1 MAATNALAN
10 APKSVR
16 DQAAALA
23 RQASTKTKKAM
34 QGAQK
39 VKTPVIATVAGA
51 ALGVAERFAPDV
63 QIPGIDNGVTLG
75 LLAVIGGAFMPG
87 KLGEACMTAGSGL
100 LASGARNMART
111 VGADAEDDDEEPGE
125 TEGI

>member
-1 MAATNALAN
+1 MANTTALAN

-23 RQASTKTKKAM
+23 RQAGSKAKKAM

-39 VKTPVIATVAGA
+39 VKAPVIATVAGT

-75 LLAVIGGAFMPG
+75 LPAVIAGAFLPG
-87 KLGEACMTAGSGL
+87 KMGEALMLAGSGL

-111 VGADAEDDDEEPGE
+111 IGADDDDDAPGE

>member
-1 MAATNALAN
+1 MATSNALAN

-16 DQAAALA
+16 DEASALA
-23 RQASTKTKKAM
+23 RKTGSSVKKKLM
-34 QGAQK
+34 TAQK
-39 VKTPVIATVAGA
+39 VKTPVIATVAGT

-75 LLAVIGGAFMPG
+75 LAGVIAGAFMPG
-87 KLGEACMTAGSGL
+87 KLGEALMLAGSGW

-111 VGADAEDDDEEPGE
+111 VGADDDDAPGE